1 MNPRTT
7 PYINH
12 TGDIVIP
19 SDTDKKYHFWN
30 GGQDLTETLL
40 ELNVSEDVWKRY
52 SEKPYPGN
60 GV

>member
-1 MNPRTT
+1 MNPKAT

-12 TGDIVIP
+12 TGDVVIP
-19 SDTDKKYHFWN
+19 SDADKKYHFWN
-30 GGQDLTETLL
+30 GGQDLKETLL
-40 ELNVSEDVWKRY
+40 ELNVTEDVWKRY